1 MLQWKEKVHLISN
14 SWYAKNFVKGS
25 RDMAQKEETIN
36 QAADTPNAANS
47 TAHPPRHSRHY
58 LISKKVTDHL
68 ANERTFLAWIRTGLS
83 IIAFGF
89 VVERFG
95 LLLRELGLKVN
106 EQPLVTGHYSTI
118 IGITLTL
125 MGVVVLMVA
134 LFNFLQARRTIDDE
148 NFHPHAGFA
157 VLLTIITC
165 LIGLILA
172 VYLYATT

>member
-1 MLQWKEKVHLISN
+1 
-14 SWYAKNFVKGS
+14 
-25 RDMAQKEETIN
+25 MAQQKEIAQEQPTDN
-36 QAADTPNAANS
+36 NTLGNKKK
-47 TAHPPRHSRHY
+47 RFSRLY
-58 LISKKVTDHL
+58 LTSQKVTDHL

-95 LLLRELGLKVN
+95 LLLRQLGV
-106 EQPLVTGHYSTI
+106 QSPTPPIISVHYSTF

-125 MGVVVLMVA
+125 LGIVVMIVA
-134 LFNFLQARRTIDDE
+134 LISFLQSRRTIDTN

-157 VLLTIITC
+157 IMLTSVTC

-172 VYLYATT
+172 VYLFLTT